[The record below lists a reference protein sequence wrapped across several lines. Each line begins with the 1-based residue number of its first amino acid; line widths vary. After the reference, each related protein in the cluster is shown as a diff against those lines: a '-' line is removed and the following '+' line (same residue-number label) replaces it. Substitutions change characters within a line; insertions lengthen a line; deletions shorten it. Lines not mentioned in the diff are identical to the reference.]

1 MLTPVE
7 QTRAAAQD
15 HYGATVRRVVAE
27 NDLEA
32 AILGGQSTRDHWY
45 AIRIAALEE
54 CVAGLRHER
63 IISALREEAA

>member
-1 MLTPVE
+1 
-7 QTRAAAQD
+7 
-15 HYGATVRRVVAE
+15 VVAE